1 MAEKTAHTPNTRSC
15 GTARVRGQGGHPA
28 WYWGW
33 CLYGSVIASC
43 PSSCAV
49 GQRLAPVAV
58 RTSPAPSFRY
68 ALGRVQWA
76 RRVLV

>member
-33 CLYGSVIASC
+33 CLYGSVIA
-43 PSSCAV
+43 
-49 GQRLAPVAV
+49 
-58 RTSPAPSFRY
+58 TST
-68 ALGRVQWA
+68 
-76 RRVLV
+76 